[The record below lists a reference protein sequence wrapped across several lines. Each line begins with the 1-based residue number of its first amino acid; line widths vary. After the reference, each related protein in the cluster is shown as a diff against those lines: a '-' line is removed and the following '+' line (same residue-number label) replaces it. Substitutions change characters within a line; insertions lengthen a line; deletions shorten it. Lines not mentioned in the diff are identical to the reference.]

1 LWHHNYV
8 GKGTNS
14 VNIIPRKVEQKMVRK
29 SSTALTVLG
38 PEEAAVEASKF
49 VPREAFQQLSF
60 WNKLNAREQNALVAE
75 GNQLN
80 TMMVV
85 EATSRLA
92 IGQRLSSIH
101 ALLKGHKG
109 AFDKFVKSFSFSSRE
124 AYRRMNDYEE
134 MSEKFHFQD
143 HLMYAAMARGINLPG
158 PYKEALIAYPP
169 PRNLPE
175 EGANR
180 YLDQLIK
187 TKKQIAQARKE
198 GTISAAPA
206 PDTAKKPPKVLLMQ
220 TFRMAKNAMR
230 HLDSRQRTR
239 FLEDLVGMLMTQRGL
254 GNPKSFEPVAI
265 PEEFNQGKGRP
276 KKEDEPEEEE

>member
-1 LWHHNYV
+1 
-8 GKGTNS
+8 
-14 VNIIPRKVEQKMVRK
+14 MVRK

-49 VPREAFQQLSF
+49 VPRDAFRQLSF
-60 WNKLNAREQNALVAE
+60 WGKLNAREQNALVAE

-92 IGQRLSSIH
+92 IGQRLHNIH
-101 ALLKGHKG
+101 GLLKEHKG
-109 AFDKFVKSFSFSSRE
+109 AFPKFVKSFSFSLKE

-134 MSEKFHFQD
+134 MSERFHFQD

-158 PYKEALIAYPP
+158 SYREALTAYPP

-187 TKKQIAQARKE
+187 TKKDITKARKE
-198 GTISAAPA
+198 GTISAAPVVESI
-206 PDTAKKPPKVLLMQ
+206 KREPKVLLMQ
-220 TFRMAKNAMR
+220 SFRMAKNAMR
-230 HLDSRQRTR
+230 HLDARQRTR
-239 FLEDLVGMLMTQRGL
+239 YLEDLVGMLMTLRGI
-254 GNPKSFEPVAI
+254 GNPKTFEPRAI

-276 KKEDEPEEEE
+276 RSEPKDEE